1 LTNRKIFF
9 LTKEK
14 EGPTCLKLLFGK
26 WGLFMD
32 DWMVSFCRLEAKS
45 VCSNKTRV
53 KQSEGTFFWK
63 QIKQLSE
70 RTFSDHMFL
79 EDDALCFKATVNIE
93 RSSCKRGNDKG
104 TERKT

>member
-1 LTNRKIFF
+1 
-9 LTKEK
+9 
-14 EGPTCLKLLFGK
+14 
-26 WGLFMD
+26 
-32 DWMVSFCRLEAKS
+32 

>member
-1 LTNRKIFF
+1 
-9 LTKEK
+9 
-14 EGPTCLKLLFGK
+14 
-26 WGLFMD
+26 M
-32 DWMVSFCRLEAKS
+32 
-45 VCSNKTRV
+45 
-53 KQSEGTFFWK
+53 
-63 QIKQLSE
+63 SE